1 MPMICHKTVS
11 MLLCCLAGLVLCAC
25 ATARVKEY
33 KAVAVKEYHH
43 DPKAYTQGLF
53 FHDGQLYES
62 TGTYGGSTFRKVD
75 LETGKPVEE
84 IKFAGKYFIEGSS
97 ILDGKLYLLTW
108 TTKVA
113 FIYDAATLKY
123 QSTYSYP
130 RQGWGLT
137 TDGESLIASDGSA
150 TLYFMDGSFSVKKRL
165 TVRMNGRPMRLLNEL
180 EYIDGKIWAN
190 VYTTDLILVIDPE
203 SGNVEATVDAAGLL
217 PSRLHGPDTD
227 VLNGIAYDGQ
237 SGKIYLTGKNW
248 PRLYEISLVSK

>member
-1 MPMICHKTVS
+1 MPTICHKTVS
-11 MLLCCLAGLVLCAC
+11 MLLCGLAGLLLCGC
-25 ATARVKEY
+25 AAARVKEY

-43 DPKAYTQGLF
+43 DPEAYTQGLF

-190 VYTTDLILVIDPE
+190 VYTTDLILIIDPE
-203 SGNVEATVDAAGLL
+203 TGNVEATVDASGLL
-217 PSRLHGPDTD
+217 PPRLHGPDTD
-227 VLNGIAYDGQ
+227 VLNGIAYEEK